1 MLLNIKIKRLM
12 DIIDATD
19 ANGQA
24 EVAREE
30 IKRLAA
36 VGAVNGALHGKELHC
51 LALRLANHGEL
62 TRLGVCFKLY
72 PSII

>member
-1 MLLNIKIKRLM
+1 M
-12 DIIDATD
+12 DIIYAADAT
-19 ANGQA
+19 GQD
-24 EVAREE
+24 EVDQEA

-36 VGAVNGALHGKELHC
+36 AGAVKGTLHGKELHS

>member
-1 MLLNIKIKRLM
+1 M
-12 DIIDATD
+12 DIIDAAD
-19 ANGQA
+19 ATGQA
-24 EVAREE
+24 EVDQEA

-36 VGAVNGALHGKELHC
+36 AGAVKGALHGKELRG